1 MDKGAGQN
9 GLEGC
14 SGQSLHC
21 ESEQQVTMDAGSGFK
36 AADHLTGCPHD
47 CADIEADNWP
57 WPLRI
62 YTLSRFNL
70 VRCGKKVEFAGK
82 VQQKPL
88 AMLKALI
95 ALGGRNINAA
105 RIIDL
110 IWPDMEPE
118 MSYQS
123 FKTTLHRL
131 RRLLDLEQTIQFQE
145 GCLSIDQRYC
155 WADIWTFERLA
166 GRVDTLRAAHPP
178 DAAPEE
184 MVRLTDRALSL
195 YSGNFLA
202 EDSGFPW
209 ALSTRERL
217 RSKFVRLVVNAGY
230 YWEKSGVWH
239 KAAEY
244 YQKGLE
250 IDDLGEEFYQR
261 LLVCY
266 HHLGKRGEA
275 LTLYNRCRTVL
286 ARQCITPTARTR
298 AAYEA
303 VIND

>member
-1 MDKGAGQN
+1 MAA
-9 GLEGC
+9 
-14 SGQSLHC
+14 
-21 ESEQQVTMDAGSGFK
+21 VTGSTP
-36 AADHLTGCPHD
+36 ANDLLGCPHD
-47 CADIEADNWP
+47 GVDCEVDDRQ
-57 WPLRI
+57 WPLKI

-70 VRCGKKVEFAGK
+70 VRFDKKIEFSGK

-88 AMLKALI
+88 AILKALI
-95 ALGGRNINAA
+95 ALGRRNISAG

-110 IWPDMEPE
+110 IWPDMDPE
-118 MSYQS
+118 LSYQT

-131 RRLLDLEQTIQFQE
+131 RRLLELEQAVIFRE
-145 GCLSIDQRYC
+145 GCLSIDQRCC
-155 WADIWTFERLA
+155 WADIWTFERLV
-166 GRVDTLRAAHPP
+166 GLVDAHRSAATP
-178 DAAPEE
+178 DALPEE
-184 MVRLTDRALSL
+184 MARLTDRALSL

-202 EDSGFPW
+202 DESGLPW
-209 ALSTRERL
+209 AHSARERL
-217 RSKFVRLVVNAGY
+217 RSKFVRLIVNAGY
-230 YWEKSGVWH
+230 SWERAGVWH

-250 IDDLGEEFYQR
+250 IDDLVEEFYQR

-275 LTLYNRCRTVL
+275 LVLYGHCRTVL
-286 ARQCITPTARTR
+286 AMQCLKPTAKTK